1 MSTIAR
7 LDPRTW
13 PIRWQLTA
21 LNVGV
26 HAATL
31 VVLSAVFLAQ
41 LDGALVGLTAE
52 NMRDKVRLLA
62 EDRRAASPT
71 TAAGRRAGRP
81 ASAGRGARPRGL
93 AAPAARSA
101 AGLGQSPCCA
111 SPRSP
116 SVG

>member
-1 MSTIAR
+1 MTGIVAR

-31 VVLSAVFLAQ
+31 VVLSMIFLTQ

-52 NMRDKVRLLA
+52 NARDKVRLLSD
-62 EDRRAASPT
+62 DRRPPPDD
-71 TAAGRRAGRP
+71 AGRP
-81 ASAGRGARPRGL
+81 PGDVGQAAGGTARP
-93 AAPAARSA
+93 
-101 AGLGQSPCCA
+101 AGDLGRP
-111 SPRSP
+111 P
-116 SVG
+116 G

>member
-1 MSTIAR
+1 MGILAR

-31 VVLSAVFLAQ
+31 VALSVIFLTQ

-52 NMRDKVRLLA
+52 NARDKLRVLSD
-62 EDRRAASPT
+62 DRRPPPDDFGAVLPGDP
-71 TAAGRRAGRP
+71 GRAPADSGRP
-81 ASAGRGARPRGL
+81 PGGPGRPPPQAITLPR
-93 AAPAARSA
+93 AAA
-101 AGLGQSPCCA
+101 
-111 SPRSP
+111 
-116 SVG
+116 